1 MKKIL
6 SALLFTLPFL
16 FAGCGDDSPNNTTGG
31 GDITPPTEKK
41 FNGFWCKSVLF
52 YTYS

>member
-31 GDITPPTEKK
+31 GDITPPTEK
-41 FNGFWCKSVLF
+41 NLMVSGVS
-52 YTYS
+52 